1 MIEGGGILHISRA
14 CPRSSRGRRN
24 RGVNSEVLAAPGY
37 MMLPGRARR
46 GPRCEVELHGGDPAA
61 KPNCTAGTP
70 LRSRIA
76 RRGPRC
82 EAELHRGDPAAKPN
96 CTAGTPLRSR
106 IARRG
111 PHCEAELHRGDPAAK
126 PNCTAGTPL
135 RSRIAPRAP
144 RGRRAGPKVKSD
156 VRTSLVVPIAR
167 VAGGP
172 VSQLR
177 FKTGVRASNFHRTHY
192 ILEPIAGRN
201 NGSIFRPQE
210 RPMARPGVRRGGS
223 GLSFDLP
230 RTARQGPREACWQIP
245 RVAPHD

>member
-1 MIEGGGILHISRA
+1 
-14 CPRSSRGRRN
+14 
-24 RGVNSEVLAAPGY
+24 

-144 RGRRAGPKVKSD
+144 RAGDGRGRRSNPMCAHRLSCPSHGWRAARCRNSASKQGLGPQIF
-156 VRTSLVVPIAR
+156 IAR
-167 VAGGP
+167 TISWSRSPAGTM
-172 VSQLR
+172 VR
-177 FKTGVRASNFHRTHY
+177 FS
-192 ILEPIAGRN
+192 GRKK
-201 NGSIFRPQE
+201 E
-210 RPMARPGVRRGGS
+210 PMARPGVRRGGS